1 MGIND
6 ASSTEFTC
14 STLFLLPA
22 IGLQRKDILK
32 YGFMDAYLDDVNH
45 EPHYEAS
52 VYLLFRPENM
62 DGFQVFLDKEYR
74 RTKLL
79 IEDYD
84 YAGGYVVT
92 VYRIPE
98 EYLREY
104 DLFLKGKY
112 SKFRKKYMQLFA
124 RTAEVTTDDGKVV
137 TESSLAY
144 HIFDRTPS
152 MREYWEEK
160 LGAQLDEDAEMWS
173 KPDVEEGEKL
183 NIYKIG
189 KR

>member
-1 MGIND
+1 M
-6 ASSTEFTC
+6 EFTC

-22 IGLQRKDILK
+22 IGLQRKDIIK
-32 YGFMDAYLDDVNH
+32 YGFIDAYLDDVHH
-45 EPHYEAS
+45 EPHYKAS
-52 VYLLFRPENM
+52 LYLLFKPENM
-62 DGFQVFLDKEYR
+62 EAFQVFLNKEYK

-92 VYRIPE
+92 VYKIAE
-98 EYLREY
+98 EYMKEY

-112 SKFRKKYMQLFA
+112 SKFRKKYMQLFPQVVKI
-124 RTAEVTTDDGKVV
+124 ENEDGKSVME
-137 TESSLAY
+137 TSLAY

-152 MREYWEEK
+152 IREYWEEK
-160 LGAQLDEDAEMWS
+160 VGTSLDEEAEMWS
-173 KPDVEEGEKL
+173 KPDIEGVEKL
-183 NIYKIG
+183 NIYKMD